1 MNYFTFITRENGN
14 FLHSCIIKRKFVFSL
29 INNNLILPSNYNYN
43 SSWDC
48 RILKVNNFNEKEVL
62 VNEFI
67 NSGIN
72 ITPYT
77 LNIISTLDNPLN
89 IVRLIIKNVSFLPNF
104 KGHLTLDILKEI
116 SDKEIT
122 KSLHRTLFKETSL
135 LIDQEEEQKE
145 PKDERITRSF
155 NKKKPIEE
163 NQIKP
168 KIKENSIKNEVH
180 TISQEESFLQ
190 NTNFDN
196 LHITEQV
203 KKNNIYGRSKTTLEF
218 TPIAKD
224 YDLSYEILKD
234 PSGKLYTDGSYQ
246 EFYELTLD
254 KFNKL
259 RKLMR
264 KRPEVLSAN
273 NINNILRLTN
283 KVEVSVIGLVKMIRK
298 TKNGNFFL
306 VLEDITGLINV
317 IIRKDLENQ
326 DIIKVVER
334 TLNDQMVYVEGLYNP
349 GERGKSGIIFCNYLS
364 KIDIP
369 KDFEPNKAHDPLS
382 VALISD
388 IHIGSKEFEEKLW
401 KRFIDLINGKI
412 GNKNQKERAG
422 RIKYIIIN
430 GDLVDGIGV
439 YPGQEKD
446 LVFTDIYKQFSE
458 AAKLLSEIP
467 DYIKIIYSSG
477 NHDPVRIAIPRP
489 AVPNKYASELIDI
502 GVSCIGNPSV
512 VQTHNIKTLIYH
524 GDSIL
529 DINMLIPGLENNKPV
544 ETMKELLKC
553 RHLAPVYGKKT
564 QIAPLSKDWL
574 VINKIP
580 DIFHTG
586 HLHIN
591 GMDHYNNIAL
601 VNSGTFQNQTS
612 FMKSLGIQ
620 PTPGILSLIELD
632 TLQGIQIDLK
642 SSI

>member
-1 MNYFTFITRENGN
+1 M
-14 FLHSCIIKRKFVFSL
+14 
-29 INNNLILPSNYNYN
+29 
-43 SSWDC
+43 
-48 RILKVNNFNEKEVL
+48 KVNNFNEKEVL

-72 ITPYT
+72 ITPHI
-77 LNIISTLDNPLN
+77 LDIISNFDNPLN
-89 IVRLIIKNVSFLPNF
+89 EVKIIIKNVSFLPNF
-104 KGHLTLDILKEI
+104 KGHLTLDVLKKI
-116 SDKEIT
+116 SNKEIT
-122 KSLHRTLFKETSL
+122 KSLHRTLFKEVSVL
-135 LIDQEEEQKE
+135 NDQEEVQKE
-145 PKDERITRSF
+145 PKDEIYTKSL
-155 NKKKPIEE
+155 NKKRLIEQ

-168 KIKENSIKNEVH
+168 KIVENSPKNKVLM
-180 TISQEESFLQ
+180 ISHEE
-190 NTNFDN
+190 NFQYNANIDN
-196 LHITEQV
+196 LSINQQV
-203 KKNNIYGRSKTTLEF
+203 TKSSIYGRSKTTLGF
-218 TPIAKD
+218 TPVAKD

-234 PSGKLYTDGSYQ
+234 PSGKLFTDGSYQ

-306 VLEDITGLINV
+306 VLEDITSLINV
-317 IIRKDLENQ
+317 IIRKDSENQ
-326 DIIKVVER
+326 DIVKIVER

-349 GERGKSGIIFCNYLS
+349 GERGKSGIIFCNYIS

-369 KDFEPNKAHDPLS
+369 KDFEPSKAFDPVS

-388 IHIGSKEFEEKLW
+388 LHIGSKEFEEKLW

-430 GDLVDGIGV
+430 GDLVDGIGI

-446 LVFTDIYKQFSE
+446 LVFTDIYKQFDE
-458 AAKLLSEIP
+458 AKKLLSGIP

-477 NHDPVRIAIPRP
+477 NHDPVRTAIPRP
-489 AVPNKYASELIDI
+489 AVPDKYASELIDI
-502 GVSCIGNPSV
+502 GVSCIGNPSI
-512 VQTHNIKTLIYH
+512 VQTHNVKTLIYH

-529 DINMLIPGLENNKPV
+529 DINMLIPGLENNKPA

-564 QIAPLSKDWL
+564 QIAPLNKDWL

-591 GMDHYNNIAL
+591 GMDYYNNIAL
-601 VNSGTFQNQTS
+601 VNSGTFQNQTT

-632 TLQGIQIDLK
+632 TLKGIQLDLK

>member
-1 MNYFTFITRENGN
+1 M
-14 FLHSCIIKRKFVFSL
+14 
-29 INNNLILPSNYNYN
+29 
-43 SSWDC
+43 
-48 RILKVNNFNEKEVL
+48 KVNNFIEKKVL

-72 ITPYT
+72 ITPHI
-77 LNIISTLDNPLN
+77 LDIISIFDNPLN
-89 IVRLIIKNVSFLPNF
+89 KVKLIIKNVSFLPNF
-104 KGHLTLDILKEI
+104 KGHLTLDILKKI
-116 SDKEIT
+116 SVEEIT
-122 KSLHRTLFKETSL
+122 KSLQRTLFKEVIIL
-135 LIDQEEEQKE
+135 DDQEEGLKESKDEKLSKFLNKKNPIEQKQ
-145 PKDERITRSF
+145 K
-155 NKKKPIEE
+155 
-163 NQIKP
+163 KP
-168 KIKENSIKNEVH
+168 KIVENSPKNKVLA
-180 TISQEESFLQ
+180 ISQEEYFLY
-190 NTNFDN
+190 NINNNN
-196 LHITEQV
+196 LSINKPV
-203 KKNNIYGRSKTTLEF
+203 KKSTIYGRAKTTLEF

-234 PSGKLYTDGSYQ
+234 PSDKLYTDGSYQ

-283 KVEVSVIGLVKMIRK
+283 KVEVSIIGLVKMIRK
-298 TKNGNFFL
+298 TKNGNYFF
-306 VLEDITGLINV
+306 VLEDITSLINV
-317 IIRKDLENQ
+317 IIRKDSENQ
-326 DIIKVVER
+326 DIVKVVDR

-349 GERGKSGIIFCNYLS
+349 GERGNSGILYCNYIS

-369 KDFEPNKAHDPLS
+369 KDFEPSKAQDPIS

-388 IHIGSKEFEEKLW
+388 LHIGSKEFEEKLW

-412 GNKNQKERAG
+412 GNKKQKERAG

-446 LVFTDIYKQFSE
+446 LVFTDIYKQFNE
-458 AAKLLSEIP
+458 AKKLLLGIP
-467 DYIKIIYSSG
+467 DYIKIFYSSG
-477 NHDPVRIAIPRP
+477 NHEPVRTAIPRP
-489 AVPNKYASELIDI
+489 AVPNKYASEITDI
-502 GVSCIGNPSV
+502 GVSCIGNPSIV
-512 VQTHNIKTLIYH
+512 RTHNVKTLIYH
-524 GDSIL
+524 GDSLL

-544 ETMKELLKC
+544 ESMKELLKC
-553 RHLAPVYGKKT
+553 RHLAPVFGKKT

-586 HLHIN
+586 HIHIN

-601 VNSGTFQNQTS
+601 VNSGCFQSQTS
-612 FMKSLGIQ
+612 FMKSLGIK

-632 TLQGIQIDLK
+632 TLKGIQIDLK